1 MPAATTVVGRR
12 VVGNRDG
19 RPGCAI
25 MSAIPSSNH
34 VPPAP
39 SDAGAT
45 EMSLPESAPCPPC
58 PSSAPTCRASSR
70 AVATCPRPSSSMAK
84 SPAACWAGCNTSG
97 WRRRCWTRAVARAT
111 TCRCCV
117 SAIRTRPTPAWTTAS
132 RCWPPRVKRHA
143 PAGWAPGSAS
153 WRAWPGR
160 ARLHQ
165 WRPGADRPG
174 AGIAGA
180 GLVQP
185 GLHWHRAPH
194 AALAEWRRV
203 LKVGGLAMFSC
214 LGPATL
220 RELRQALADAG
231 LRTAAVLRGHAT
243 SATCWWKT
251 ASPIR

>member
-97 WRRRCWTRAVARAT
+97 WRRRPCWTRAVARAT

-117 SAIRTRPTPAWTTAS
+117 SAIRTRPTPAGQLRAAAG
-132 RCWPPRVKRHA
+132 RRAQAPRAGRAGRLDRQAGA
-143 PAGWAPGSAS
+143 P
-153 WRAWPGR
+153 WPGR

-165 WRPGADRPG
+165 WRLAQTGRRRNRWSWSGPTWPCTGTARRTRRWPNGGA
-174 AGIAGA
+174 
-180 GLVQP
+180 
-185 GLHWHRAPH
+185 
-194 AALAEWRRV
+194 
-203 LKVGGLAMFSC
+203 C
-214 LGPATL
+214 
-220 RELRQALADAG
+220 
-231 LRTAAVLRGHAT
+231 
-243 SATCWWKT
+243 
-251 ASPIR
+251 